1 VKKAKEN
8 KRKVVDILEDANQPE
23 PKPEE
28 VKAIVDLARDMYKLH
43 TEIEMLSKQVA
54 EKVKQFNEMQM
65 VTLPERMASSG
76 LSSFTLG
83 NGYTVSVKDF
93 ISANVPTETQINEA
107 DGPEKAALVNRRK
120 KALEWLRKNK
130 AGDLVKNKLT
140 AEFGKGEDKK
150 AKLFLEKIVKAG
162 YPAKCEE
169 SVNFQTLNSYIKEQ
183 ITKGVD
189 VPSEPFGLYI
199 GKKAEIKQQKVK

>member
-43 TEIEMLSKQVA
+43 TEIETLSKQVA

-65 VTLPERMASSG
+65 VTLPERMATSG

-93 ISANVPTETQINEA
+93 ISASVPTETQINEA
-107 DGPEKAALVNRRK
+107 DGPEKAALSNRRK

-140 AEFGKGEDKK
+140 AEFGKGANAEAKK
-150 AKLFLEKIVKAG
+150 FFKMIEKAG
-162 YPAKCEE
+162 YQAKCEE
-169 SVNFQTLNSYIKEQ
+169 SVNYQTLNSFIKEQ
-183 ITKGVD
+183 LKAGVD
-189 VPSEPFGLYI
+189 IPSEPFNLFI
-199 GKKAEIKQQKVK
+199 GKKAEIKKEKP